1 MITIIDLF
9 QQTVD
14 KKASDLHIL
23 NGYFPTIR
31 INDTLYP
38 LKTTEILTKETCE
51 KLISSILSKEQ
62 KEELEANKEIDVSYA
77 WNNYRFRVNCYYER
91 ESMAACL
98 RIIPAVIKTIEELQ
112 LPPILHKLAQ
122 FNDGLVLLTGPTG
135 EGKSTTLASILN
147 EINLNQEKHI
157 ITIEDPIEFIYPRA
171 KSIVSQ
177 RELHH
182 DTHSW
187 TKALKSVLRED
198 PNVVLIGEMRDFD
211 TIQAALTIAET
222 GHLVFSTL
230 HTSTTPEAINR
241 IIDVFPPNQQNQIRH
256 QLASSLRTVI
266 SQRLVPNIDNTGRV
280 AALEIL
286 MNTSAVSTLIRE
298 GKTYMIDNVIETGE
312 EQDMILFEKY
322 LAKLYRQNMI
332 SRDTAINLAQRPN
345 EIKKFIV

>member
-1 MITIIDLF
+1 MVTMLDLF
-9 QQTVD
+9 AQTIE
-14 KKASDLHIL
+14 KGAADLHIL
-23 NGYFPTIR
+23 NGYYPTVR
-31 INDTLYP
+31 INDTLFP
-38 LKTTEILTKETCE
+38 LKTTEILTKESCE
-51 KLISSILSKEQ
+51 KLIFSLLSKEQ
-62 KEELEANKEIDVSYA
+62 KEELEANKEIDISYE
-77 WNNYRFRVNCYYER
+77 WNEYRFRVNCYYEKG
-91 ESMAACL
+91 SVASCL
-98 RIIPAVIKTIEELQ
+98 RVIPAKIKTIEELN
-112 LPPILHKLAQ
+112 LPNVFHKLAQ
-122 FNDGLVLLTGPTG
+122 LNDGLVLLTGPTG
-135 EGKSTTLASILN
+135 EGKSTTLAAILN

-157 ITIEDPIEFIYPRA
+157 ITIEDPIEFIYPKG

-256 QLASSLRTVI
+256 QLASTLRTIV
-266 SQRLVPNIDNTGRV
+266 SQRLVPNVEGTGRV

-286 MNTSAVSTLIRE
+286 MNVSSVASLIRE
-298 GKTYMIDNVIETGE
+298 GKTFMIDNVIETGE

-322 LAKLYRQNMI
+322 LTRLYQQNLI
-332 SRDTAINLAQRPN
+332 SRETALNVAQRPG
-345 EIKKFIV
+345 EITKFIV